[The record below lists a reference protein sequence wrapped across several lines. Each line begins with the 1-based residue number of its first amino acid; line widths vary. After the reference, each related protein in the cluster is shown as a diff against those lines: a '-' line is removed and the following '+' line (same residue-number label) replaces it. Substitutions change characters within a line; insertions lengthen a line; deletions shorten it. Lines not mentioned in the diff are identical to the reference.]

1 MDYPRLLVY
10 STGACRRLGNHS
22 VDRFRAQWIRG
33 RAMFFCKPVPRPN
46 ELDNPRGGWIT
57 RNGYVVEQFY
67 LFRAWIVASA
77 MDNGNSQ
84 GMISSEA
91 FLEIC
96 F

>member
-1 MDYPRLLVY
+1 M
-10 STGACRRLGNHS
+10 GNHTVEKS
-22 VDRFRAQWIRG
+22 RVQWIRG